1 MKDLFGNTK
10 PVQIEQDEWW
20 FNGRI
25 IIKQNDFRLPEWVS
39 FADIKNNSFVE
50 RHASKNEAI
59 NFALTNP
66 CRTPD
71 FLPHDYL
78 G

>member
-25 IIKQNDFRLPEWVS
+25 IIKQNDFRLAEWIS
-39 FADIKNNSFVE
+39 FADMKNDSFIE
-50 RHASKNEAI
+50 KHTSKKDAI
-59 NFALTNP
+59 NFTLANP

-71 FLPHDYL
+71 FFPQDYL